1 MANIITGVR
10 ILCSMAL
17 LFVPPFSKFFYV
29 LYLTAGVSDMID
41 GTVARKTGTAN
52 DFGSKFDSTADFI
65 FVAVCLIKLIPLLTN
80 EKWLLI
86 WIVLITVIK
95 VVNIL
100 FIIKKFKR
108 IVFLHTILNKIT
120 GLLTFILPLTFSF
133 LDFRYTSI
141 VVCIIATIAAIQEG
155 YFLRTKNQD
164 NKIF

>member
-1 MANIITGVR
+1 
-10 ILCSMAL
+10 
-17 LFVPPFSKFFYV
+17 
-29 LYLTAGVSDMID
+29 MID

-52 DFGSKFDSTADFI
+52 DFGSKFDSIADFI
-65 FVAVCLIKLIPLLTN
+65 FVAVCLIKLIPLLPI

-133 LDFRYTSI
+133 LDLRYTSI

-164 NKIF
+164 NKDF

>member
-1 MANIITGVR
+1 
-10 ILCSMAL
+10 
-17 LFVPPFSKFFYV
+17 
-29 LYLTAGVSDMID
+29 MID

-52 DFGSKFDSTADFI
+52 DFGSKFDSIADFI
-65 FVAVCLIKLIPLLTN
+65 FVAVCLIKLIPLLTI

-95 VVNIL
+95 VINIL

-164 NKIF
+164 NKDFSTKKKKI

>member
-1 MANIITGVR
+1 
-10 ILCSMAL
+10 
-17 LFVPPFSKFFYV
+17 
-29 LYLTAGVSDMID
+29 MID

-65 FVAVCLIKLIPLLTN
+65 FVAVCLIKFIPLLTN

-100 FIIKKFKR
+100 FTIIKIKR

-133 LDFRYTSI
+133 LDFRYMSI

-164 NKIF
+164 NKDFYTKKKKNMMYY

>member
-1 MANIITGVR
+1 
-10 ILCSMAL
+10 
-17 LFVPPFSKFFYV
+17 
-29 LYLTAGVSDMID
+29 MID

-52 DFGSKFDSTADFI
+52 DFGSKFDSIADFI
-65 FVAVCLIKLIPLLTN
+65 FVAVCLIKLIPLLTI

-100 FIIKKFKR
+100 FTIIKIKR

-141 VVCIIATIAAIQEG
+141 IVCIIATIAAIQEG

-164 NKIF
+164 NKDF

>member
-1 MANIITGVR
+1 
-10 ILCSMAL
+10 
-17 LFVPPFSKFFYV
+17 
-29 LYLTAGVSDMID
+29 MID

-133 LDFRYTSI
+133 LDLRYTSI

-164 NKIF
+164 NKDF

>member
-1 MANIITGVR
+1 
-10 ILCSMAL
+10 
-17 LFVPPFSKFFYV
+17 
-29 LYLTAGVSDMID
+29 MID

-52 DFGSKFDSTADFI
+52 DFGSKFDSIADFI
-65 FVAVCLIKLIPLLTN
+65 FVAVCLIKLIPLLPI

-141 VVCIIATIAAIQEG
+141 IVCIIATIAAIQEG

-164 NKIF
+164 NKDFSTKKKKYDVLLIIYYLVNIKN

>member
-1 MANIITGVR
+1 
-10 ILCSMAL
+10 
-17 LFVPPFSKFFYV
+17 
-29 LYLTAGVSDMID
+29 MID

-52 DFGSKFDSTADFI
+52 DFGSKFDSIADFI
-65 FVAVCLIKLIPLLTN
+65 FVAVCLIRLIPLLPI

-100 FIIKKFKR
+100 FTIIKIKR

-155 YFLRTKNQD
+155 YFLRTKKILMHYHFTKNLDWLKIESDFPWMSEKKLD
-164 NKIF
+164 NSEIS

>member
-1 MANIITGVR
+1 
-10 ILCSMAL
+10 
-17 LFVPPFSKFFYV
+17 
-29 LYLTAGVSDMID
+29 MID

-52 DFGSKFDSTADFI
+52 DFGSKFDSIADFI
-65 FVAVCLIKLIPLLTN
+65 FVAVCLIKFIPLLTN

-100 FIIKKFKR
+100 FIIKNFKR

-155 YFLRTKNQD
+155 YFLRTKNQG
-164 NKIF
+164 NKDF

>member
-1 MANIITGVR
+1 
-10 ILCSMAL
+10 
-17 LFVPPFSKFFYV
+17 
-29 LYLTAGVSDMID
+29 MID

-52 DFGSKFDSTADFI
+52 DFGSKFDSIADFI

-100 FIIKKFKR
+100 FTIIKIKR

-164 NKIF
+164 NKDF

>member
-1 MANIITGVR
+1 
-10 ILCSMAL
+10 
-17 LFVPPFSKFFYV
+17 
-29 LYLTAGVSDMID
+29 MID

-65 FVAVCLIKLIPLLTN
+65 FVAVCLIKFIPLLPI

-100 FIIKKFKR
+100 FTIKKIKK

-164 NKIF
+164 NNDF